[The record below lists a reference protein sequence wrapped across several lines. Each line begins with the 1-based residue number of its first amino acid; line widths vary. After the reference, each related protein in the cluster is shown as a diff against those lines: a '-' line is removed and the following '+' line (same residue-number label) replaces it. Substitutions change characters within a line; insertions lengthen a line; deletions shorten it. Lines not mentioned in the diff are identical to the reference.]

1 MNENGAGL
9 LLGFVVFAAVLGGG
23 VMAGAA
29 WIVNMGAPTVGI
41 GEAIV
46 ATVVHGNGPSEAW
59 GISGSDTAYW
69 AVLAGLLVVVMMFMG
84 VLIRL
89 VVRKRWGTKRR
100 QRLGSNTETRLA
112 TAKDLET
119 LWIDW
124 NPGGRFLLGRT
135 HGRLGT
141 KIGSKLLGSEWR
153 ADPTSRR
160 LSSAARR
167 RKSDR
172 GAVMIVG
179 PSRSGKTVTALTGV
193 RLWHGPVVLSS
204 VKGDLLEP
212 TLAHRRR
219 LGEVGV
225 FDPTR
230 YLLNAYASG
239 NGPSAWDERLRVG
252 WSPLRATETYVGA
265 ARAAR
270 GLADAGPEPTGG
282 QNAMWVKLAE
292 QLLQGLMYV
301 AKGHRLGMREVV
313 RWVAEQDRP
322 KQDGEGAVFGLLE
335 DLIKH
340 GDPNMVDD
348 AHAAFDALNGVWSQ
362 DPKIVSSVYTTA
374 MSLVESWIAPAVADS
389 TEGTSVNLDWLCSG
403 LNSLYLVAPPQDAK
417 RMAPVF
423 GGLVN
428 DLLEQ
433 CFAKVAR
440 DGKPIDPPLL
450 IVLDEAGNLPL
461 ARLPEFAST
470 VAGLGVQLVTVWQ
483 AMSQIKS
490 LYRDDADTVITNHL
504 TKVIYPGLSDEGSL
518 DYLEKLTGDEEVE
531 TILNTDDKWRFWAGS
546 MQLQG
551 TRLGLTPKHV
561 IRTMPTGE
569 SLLVHGQL
577 LPAHIKSVPWF
588 EQKQLVAGLEW
599 DGSDDGLPRSLN
611 IDPDLGD
618 YWDEAL
624 ERAAR
629 TRHEGTVAERPTM
642 AEQLGIGV
650 EIVDAGNE

>member
-1 MNENGAGL
+1 MNDSGAGL
-9 LLGFVVFAAVLGGG
+9 MLGFVVFAVALGGG
-23 VMAGAA
+23 AMAAAA
-29 WIVNMGAPTVGI
+29 WVIHLGAPPVGI

-46 ATVVHGNGPSEAW
+46 GIVVHCKAPTESW
-59 GISGSDTAYW
+59 GIRGSDTTYW
-69 AVLAGLLVVVMMFMG
+69 LVVAG
-84 VLIRL
+84 VLVAAVGFVSVLVRL
-89 VVRKRWGTKRR
+89 AASKRWGTKRR
-100 QRLGSNTETRLA
+100 QRLGSATEARLA
-112 TAKDLET
+112 TPKDLEA

-124 NPGGRFLLGRT
+124 KPGGRFLLGRT
-135 HGRLGT
+135 HGLLGT
-141 KIGSKLLGSEWR
+141 SIGSRLLGSEWS
-153 ADPTSRR
+153 ADPNGRR
-160 LSSAARR
+160 LSRAARR
-167 RKSDR
+167 RSSDR

-204 VKGDLLEP
+204 VKGDLVEP

-219 LGEVGV
+219 MGEVGV
-225 FDPTR
+225 FDPTK
-230 YLLNAYASG
+230 YLLNAYAHG
-239 NGPSAWDERLRVG
+239 NGPSAWDDRLRVG
-252 WSPLRATETYVGA
+252 WSPMRATDSYVGA

-270 GLADAGPEPTGG
+270 GLADSGPEAAGG

-322 KQDGEGAVFGLLE
+322 KQDGEGTVFGLLE

-340 GDPNMVDD
+340 GDPDLIDD

-362 DPKIVSSVYTTA
+362 DPKIVSSVYTSA

-389 TEGTSVNLDWLCSG
+389 TEGTSVNLDWLCSA

-490 LYRDDADTVITNHL
+490 IYRDDADTVITNHL

-518 DYLEKLTGDEEVE
+518 DYLEKITGDEEVE
-531 TILNTDDKWRFWAGS
+531 TVLNTDDKWRFWAGS

-551 TRLGLTPKHV
+551 TRLGLTPRHV
-561 IRTMPTGE
+561 IRTMPSGE
-569 SLLVHGQL
+569 SLLVHGQH

-588 EQKQLVAGLEW
+588 KQKALVAGLEW
-599 DGSDDGLPRSLN
+599 DGSDDGLPHSLN
-611 IDPDLGD
+611 DDPDTGD
-618 YWDEAL
+618 YWDDAL

-629 TRHEGTVAERPTM
+629 TRHEGNVAERVTM

-650 EIVDAGNE
+650 DTVNLGNE